1 MRFTSIALVVA
12 VITIAFPIIA
22 TAQNVISIDYVTN
35 ITDDS
40 TLSGGVG
47 NDIVLRYK
55 AVSAPTG
62 EVYWPANGWIIY
74 SPDGADWGS
83 VQVQTM
89 PAFQAL
95 GFPKTFVN
103 YFDKTGGSG
112 SFGLPQATGGGNP
125 GGDDTVGVV
134 VAALFDNPGA
144 GLPSGFNQVAVK
156 IRVAP
161 PTSEDGLH
169 VCIDT
174 SGLIPGASW
183 EWANGTTGLIAPQW
197 TGSRCWAIGCCA
209 GLVGDADG
217 ENGDEPT
224 IGDITRIIDFLYLT
238 QAPLDCLAEADA
250 NLSGTLVNPPLDAT
264 DITIGDIT
272 TLIDHLYLT
281 QKPLANCP

>member
-112 SFGLPQATGGGNP
+112 SFGLPQANGF
-125 GGDDTVGVV
+125 V
-134 VAALFDNPGA
+134 VADAGNDALVRA
-144 GLPSGFNQVAVK
+144 
-156 IRVAP
+156 
-161 PTSEDGLH
+161 
-169 VCIDT
+169 
-174 SGLIPGASW
+174 
-183 EWANGTTGLIAPQW
+183 
-197 TGSRCWAIGCCA
+197 
-209 GLVGDADG
+209 DAD
-217 ENGDEPT
+217 
-224 IGDITRIIDFLYLT
+224 LL
-238 QAPLDCLAEADA
+238 
-250 NLSGTLVNPPLDAT
+250 LSGKT
-264 DITIGDIT
+264 G
-272 TLIDHLYLT
+272 
-281 QKPLANCP
+281 